1 MLLSR
6 SDILVRKQETPC
18 CLSAQRRGD
27 RKLNRNKKIMLK
39 STDIL
44 LIITLALEAAVIIIG
59 NTFTIFIFCTQRSRL
74 KRTCFLLVN
83 LAIAD
88 LLVGIAEPI
97 VLGTEKIPKMKM
109 IRVEDVKRIKN
120 PSLSVQILGSS
131 TSVIFLALISLERVH
146 AVLRPLQ
153 HHVTSTRV
161 YISTIIFSWTAGL
174 CLAGSTFL
182 PMHTEVDSVYVSVA
196 IHSLLFL
203 CVLIICASYLTIRTR
218 LHSVTPPE
226 IEIHNQR
233 SMDQN
238 VRLSRT
244 FFIVAAVSL
253 VLWLPAIAVYT
264 TKEFCKGCV
273 SPMVLRTVN
282 CLHLA
287 NSMINPFVYCLRM
300 PIFKNALK
308 KYCRRRSRAI
318 EPGTVHFS
326 AKNKTVVA
334 AWLSG

>member
-1 MLLSR
+1 
-6 SDILVRKQETPC
+6 
-18 CLSAQRRGD
+18 
-27 RKLNRNKKIMLK
+27 MLK
-39 STDIL
+39 STDVLFIV
-44 LIITLALEAAVIIIG
+44 IFVLEAAVIIIG
-59 NTFTIFIFCTQRSRL
+59 NTFTILIFCTQRSHL

-88 LLVGIAEPI
+88 LLVGITEPI
-97 VLGTEKIPKMKM
+97 VLGTEKIPKMKVV
-109 IRVEDVKRIKN
+109 RVEDEKKIKN
-120 PSLSVQILGSS
+120 PSSTVQILASS
-131 TSVIFLALISLERVH
+131 TCVIFLALISLERVH

-153 HHVTSTRV
+153 HRVVSTRV
-161 YISTIIFSWTAGL
+161 YISAIIFSWSAGL
-174 CLAGSTFL
+174 CLAGSTLL
-182 PMHTEVDSVYVSVA
+182 PINHREVDSAYVIVA
-196 IHSLLFL
+196 IHSFLFL

-226 IEIHNQR
+226 LEIHNQR

-253 VLWLPAIAVYT
+253 VFWFPAIVVYT
-264 TKEFCKGCV
+264 TIELCKVCV
-273 SPMVLRTVN
+273 SPMVVRTVN

-308 KYCRRRSRAI
+308 KYCSRRSRAI
-318 EPGTVHFS
+318 ESGTVHFNVKDETIE
-326 AKNKTVVA
+326 AT
-334 AWLSG
+334 WLSGLVGR